1 MYAYHTKVL
10 ACLCAECVIFP
21 WTHPRPLQVYVGE
34 RVEVTVAMH
43 NPLATALHLHA
54 CMLVCDGPA
63 PELAAQD
70 VVLEADEHTAQRES
84 SIIIIIADRGKTTTT
99 TSSS

>member
-1 MYAYHTKVL
+1 L
-10 ACLCAECVIFP
+10 
-21 WTHPRPLQVYVGE
+21 RLQSSRKIRDATPVE
-34 RVEVTVAMH
+34 R
-43 NPLATALHLHA
+43 
-54 CMLVCDGPA
+54 
-63 PELAAQD
+63 QD